1 MEKARDITFDIAKGI
16 GIVLVVIGHYVP
28 AGAPGW
34 YMAFVR
40 FIYHFHMPLF
50 FLIAGFFYD
59 RSSREES
66 YRLFVW
72 NKFQRLMIPY
82 FILSWTIVA
91 AKMVVGEVLQVD
103 HPVDIHALYRVLY
116 LPEAGF
122 FLWFVYVLFLIFCI
136 VPLFKPGK
144 RLALLLLATL
154 ALVFWDTAPEYFC
167 IGQLCRNFIFFA
179 VGMWVARESRIEH
192 VMYRAP
198 LLWLGITVGLA
209 WIYTTLPDGSVV
221 VPVLSVVLGITGS
234 FMVIL
239 FSRVI
244 ARQGGWLMRALNQ
257 LGIMSMTI
265 YLFHTWFMGAGKAI
279 LIHIL
284 STENIIEF
292 VLSALFIIGTGIACP
307 IVLYRWVWA
316 KNKFTARIF
325 K

>member
-28 AGAPGW
+28 AGAPHW
-34 YMAFVR
+34 YMGFVR
-40 FIYHFHMPLF
+40 FVYHFHMPLF
-50 FLIAGFFYD
+50 FIIAGFFYD

-66 YRLFVW
+66 YRSFVW

-82 FILSWTIVA
+82 FILSWAVIA
-91 AKMVVGEVLQVD
+91 AKMGMDEVLHVD
-103 HPVDIHALYRVLY
+103 HPVTVHALYRMFY
-116 LPEAGF
+116 LPEAGY
-122 FLWFVYVLFLIFCI
+122 FLWFVYVMFLIFCI

-144 RLALLLLATL
+144 WLAMLLPITL
-154 ALVFWDTAPEYFC
+154 ALAFWDTAPQYFC

-179 VGMWVARESRIEH
+179 VGMWVAREARVERA
-192 VMYRAP
+192 MYRAP
-198 LLWLGITVGLA
+198 LLWLVITVLLA
-209 WIYTTLPDGSVV
+209 WVYTLLPEGGVGI
-221 VPVLSVVLGITGS
+221 PALSVVLGVTGS
-234 FMVIL
+234 FMVL
-239 FSRVI
+239 SVSAWLSRL
-244 ARQGGWLMRALNQ
+244 QGPLPVWLSGAGM
-257 LGIMSMTI
+257 MSMTI

-279 LIHIL
+279 LMHIL